1 MGTETLTYSNCLA
14 IYLVI
19 NVKLNNPLMGTETC
33 CCCHN
38 GTSFS
43 ACVKLNHPLMGTETL
58 SFLQSCYIIKHNTVK
73 LNHPLMG
80 TETFPQFLPL
90 LLVDSFELVKLN
102 HPPMGTETYFV
113 ELLDQSVKKHNVK
126 LNNPHIRGSKLLS
139 STCYILKFASE

>member
-1 MGTETLTYSNCLA
+1 
-14 IYLVI
+14 
-19 NVKLNNPLMGTETC
+19 
-33 CCCHN
+33 
-38 GTSFS
+38 
-43 ACVKLNHPLMGTETL
+43 MGTETL

>member
-1 MGTETLTYSNCLA
+1 
-14 IYLVI
+14 
-19 NVKLNNPLMGTETC
+19 MGTETC

>member
-1 MGTETLTYSNCLA
+1 
-14 IYLVI
+14 
-19 NVKLNNPLMGTETC
+19 MGTETC

-126 LNNPHIRGSKLLS
+126 LNNRHIRGSKLLS

>member
-1 MGTETLTYSNCLA
+1 
-14 IYLVI
+14 
-19 NVKLNNPLMGTETC
+19 MGTETC

-43 ACVKLNHPLMGTETL
+43 ACVKLNHPLMGTETFPQFL
-58 SFLQSCYIIKHNTVK
+58 PLLLVDSFELVK